1 METISLDNLREKM
14 AEHGSVV
21 KNIEVNNHVHTTY
34 SFSPYTPSGAAF
46 YAWKAGLNAV
56 GIMDHDSISGANEL
70 LEACKVLGIASTAG
84 FEVRVNMN
92 GTMVQGKKLNNPD
105 SRNIAYMAVHGI
117 PSSKFSEVE
126 KFLAPL
132 NIERNRR
139 NREEVKKL
147 NKLLLPYSLEP
158 IDFEKDIISISNTKL
173 NGSITERHIL
183 YALAKKITLKYGKGS
198 NTLIFL
204 ENDMNLDIS
213 GKVRGFLLDDSNPH
227 YLYDLL
233 GVLKSNYLPSFFIQP
248 TDKECIGVQTV
259 VDFAN
264 SIGALPTYAY
274 LGDVGSSATGDKKA
288 EQFEDSFL
296 DELLVEL
303 KSIGFKAITYMPPR
317 NSKKQLNRVKNLCD
331 KLGFMQI
338 SGVDIN
344 SSRQSFNCP
353 EVLDPDF
360 SHLIGTTWALIA
372 HEKLTNINS
381 CYSLFS
387 GDNVLAAL
395 PLEQRINCYNKI
407 GRLLDPKDPVLT
419 DEIKKIIDREKM
431 IWKIV

>member
-1 METISLDNLREKM
+1 METISLDNLKEKM
-14 AEHGSVV
+14 AENGPVV

-34 SFSPYTPSGAAF
+34 SFSPYSPTSAAF

-92 GTMVQGKKLNNPD
+92 GTTVQGKKLNNPD
-105 SRNIAYMAVHGI
+105 SKNIAYMAVHGI
-117 PSSKFSEVE
+117 PASKFSEVE
-126 KFLAPL
+126 KFIAPL

-147 NKLLLPYSLEP
+147 NELILPFSLDP
-158 IDFEKDIISISNTKL
+158 IDFEKDIVSISNTKI

-183 YALAKKITLKYGKGS
+183 YALAKKIAKKYPVR
-198 NTLIFL
+198 LRALYFI
-204 ENDMNLDIS
+204 ENVMRLDIPL
-213 GKVRGFLLDDSNPH
+213 KVKEFLLDEENPH

-233 GVLKSNYLPSFFIQP
+233 GILKSNYLPSFFIQP
-248 TDKECIGVQTV
+248 TEDECIGVQTV

-264 SIGALPTYAY
+264 LIGALPTYAY
-274 LGDVGSSATGDKKA
+274 LGDVGNSSTGDKKA
-288 EQFEDSFL
+288 EKFEDDFL
-296 DELLVEL
+296 DELLEEL
-303 KSIGFKAITYMPPR
+303 KRIGFKAITYMPPR
-317 NSKKQLNRVKNLCD
+317 NSKKQLNRVKNICK
-331 KLGFMQI
+331 KLGFMEI

-360 SHLIGTTWALIA
+360 SHLIGSTWALIA
-372 HEKLTNINS
+372 HEKLTNIDSSYSIFSKNNKLASLSLEKRIS
-381 CYSLFS
+381 CY
-387 GDNVLAAL
+387 
-395 PLEQRINCYNKI
+395 EKI
-407 GRLLDPKDPVLT
+407 GRLLDPSNPVLT
-419 DEIKKIIDREKM
+419 DEIQKIINEEKM
-431 IWKIV
+431 I